1 MMRALP
7 LTILA
12 SLATVSSG
20 HAEDKKESEIRNSVV
35 KIFATQRMPDYLKP
49 WDKQNA
55 REISGSGVVIDGQ
68 RILTNAHVVEYAKQI
83 YVQPHQSSDKF
94 SASVVTLAP
103 GMDLAILKLDDET
116 FFKTRPPLS
125 VAADLPE
132 IKDSVSVY
140 GYPMGGSSLSVTKG
154 IVSRIGL
161 AAYPGEWGLQFQ
173 VDAALNPGNSGGPAL
188 VDGRMIGVVYSYFPN
203 AQSIGY
209 IIPAEEINEFLTISA
224 KGKYQGKLSMWVQ
237 GQKLENH
244 ALRAKLGLEEGV
256 TGDLIRSVPS
266 KDAAYPLKQGDIIT
280 KIGNYAID
288 NAGMVR
294 VKDGLHVHYAYL
306 VPKLAKQDKIHLS
319 ILRQGKALEIDVPL
333 YRDDKYVLKSLN
345 GNYPSYFIYG
355 PITFSTASS
364 GSISAL
370 YAPLAPDS
378 PLFWRGRDLVSF
390 EGEELVLIVSA
401 FPHKTIG
408 GYANPVGRT
417 VNQINGIKVKNL
429 RHLVEMLRDTKD
441 KFIELDF
448 VEKNAEKIVLDRIEV
463 EAAQE
468 DLLADNGIRQPCSA
482 DVLPYWR
489 KGDK

>member
-1 MMRALP
+1 MMRALS

-12 SLATVSSG
+12 AFATVGSG
-20 HAEDKKESEIRNSVV
+20 HAEDKQESGIRNSVV
-35 KIFATQRMPDYLKP
+35 KILATQRMPDYFKP

-55 REISGSGVVIDGQ
+55 REVSGSGVVIDGQ
-68 RILTNAHVVEYAKQI
+68 HILTNAHVVEYAKQI
-83 YVQPHQSSDKF
+83 YVQPHQSSDKL

-103 GMDLAILKLDDET
+103 GMDLAILKLDDEK
-116 FFKTRPPLS
+116 FFKTRPPLR

-140 GYPMGGSSLSVTKG
+140 GYPLGGSSLSVTKG

-161 AAYPGEWGLQFQ
+161 GAYPGEWGLQFQ
-173 VDAALNPGNSGGPAL
+173 VDAALNPGNSGGPA
-188 VDGRMIGVVYSYFPN
+188 VVGGRMIGVAYSHVPN
-203 AQSIGY
+203 AQNIGY

-224 KGKYQGKLSMWVQ
+224 KGKYQGKLSMWER
-237 GQKLENH
+237 GQTLENH
-244 ALRAKLGLEEGV
+244 ALRAKLDLKKV
-256 TGDLIRSVPS
+256 TGVLTRSVPS
-266 KDAAYPLKQGDIIT
+266 RDAAYPLKQGDIIT

-294 VKDGLHVHYAYL
+294 VKDGLHLPYAYL

-333 YRDDKYVLKSLN
+333 SRDNKYVLKSLN

-355 PITFSTASS
+355 PITFSTASN
-364 GSISAL
+364 GSMTAL

-378 PLFWRGRDLVSF
+378 PLFWRGGDLVSF
-390 EGEELVLIVSA
+390 EGEEIVLIVSA
-401 FPHKTIG
+401 FPHKTMK
-408 GYANPVGRT
+408 GYASPVGRA

-429 RHLVEMLRDTKD
+429 RHLVEILRDTKD
-441 KFIELDF
+441 RFIELDF
-448 VEKNAEKIVLDRIEV
+448 VEKNSEKIVLDRLEV